1 MPSPTSSPWSPGRTD
16 RHRGIEVTGEPQ
28 RGGEFYEDPQVRG
41 AYLAHRHSGSA
52 SPNVAMEEPHLLDVL
67 GDLRGAQVLDLG
79 CGDGPTAPLL
89 LEAGATRYLGLDG
102 SAGMIETARAQHG
115 RPGIEFVHENIE
127 DIGPELG
134 SFDIVVSR
142 MALHYVALIEPVIA
156 TIRELLRPGGRLVF
170 SVSHP
175 VITSHAQQGEGQRTD
190 WIVDGYFVRG
200 PRERTWF
207 GNPVVWHHRTVEDYV
222 RAALDAGM
230 RVDEL
235 RECEPDSAALV
246 DDPAELARRRRVPL
260 ILLVAASK

>member
-1 MPSPTSSPWSPGRTD
+1 
-16 RHRGIEVTGEPQ
+16 VTRKPPL
-28 RGGEFYEDPQVRG
+28 GGEFYEDPQVRG

-52 SPNVAMEEPHLLDVL
+52 SPNVVMEEPHLLDVL
-67 GDLRGAQVLDLG
+67 GDMGGAQVLDLG
-79 CGDGPTAPLL
+79 CGDGSTATLL
-89 LEAGATRYLGLDG
+89 FDAGATGYVGLDG
-102 SAGMIETARAQHG
+102 SAGTIEMARAQHG
-115 RPGIEFVHENIE
+115 RPGVEFVHESIE

-134 SFDIVVSR
+134 SFDVVVSR
-142 MALHYVALIEPVIA
+142 MALHYVAQIEPVIA
-156 TIRELLRPGGRLVF
+156 TTRGLLRPGGRLVF

-190 WIVDGYFVRG
+190 WIVDGYFVHG

-222 RAALDAGM
+222 SAVLDAGL
-230 RVDEL
+230 RLDQL
-235 RECEPDSAALV
+235 RECEPDPAALV